1 MTDPLTTQAIAAL
14 SRGHGLFAGGVSGA
28 DIDAPQIQ
36 QYANAISWVANA
48 VPTAAAYRW
57 RGAARALRR
66 LANTDEALAQI
77 MAAAQIDHA
86 HARTATRALLE
97 AAKTDAMALTDT
109 PLGRR
114 EAMARM
120 AARLRAQHR
129 HIARC
134 RSRARLLGLRLRRL
148 RYLRTAAARRPQV
161 TTPGGRAQV
170 LAAIQKALDIKG
182 VHDPAARAR
191 WTRGMD
197 LVARRE
203 SNYNANA
210 INHWDSNA
218 ARGTPQQGR
227 LAVHRSDVRGLSR
240 AGHVDQHPRF
250 GRPGVRVH
258 QLRERPLR
266 GGRRRIESGRS
277 DPAGRSSPQPQ
288 GVLRMPLSLSNRD
301 QNSGHLF
308 YNRRLRAAT
317 TRFSVRMKHD
327 DRKQTAALAL
337 SMVLVAIAAGWMM
350 LLNVLKPTGIVGDSA
365 IIGDRDS
372 GALYARIDGRLYPAL
387 NLTSARL
394 ATGTAGQ
401 PTWVKP
407 AEIAKYPTGPLVG
420 IPGAPAAMPVNRG
433 AVSAWAVCDT
443 AGRPRSADKPVVTSI
458 AGPITGGGRATHL
471 RDDAGLLVT
480 FDGSTYVIWGGKRS
494 QIDPTNRAVTLSL
507 GLDPGVT
514 SPIQIS
520 RALFDGL
527 PATEPLRV
535 PAVPEAGTPSTW
547 VPGARVGSVLQAQTA
562 GGGSQFYVLLPDGV
576 QKISSFVADLLRS
589 ANSYGAAAPRVVTP
603 DVLVHTPQVTSLPV
617 EYYPAGRLNFVDT
630 AADPTTCVSWEKAS
644 TDPQARVAVY
654 NGRGLPVPPS
664 MDSRIVRL
672 VRDDRAPASVVAT
685 QVLVLPGAANFVTST
700 SGVITAESR
709 ESLFWVSGNGVRFG
723 IANDEATLR
732 ALGLDP
738 GAAVQA
744 PWPLL
749 RTFAAGPALSRDA
762 ALLARD
768 TVPTLGQVAIVTTT
782 AKAGA

>member
-1 MTDPLTTQAIAAL
+1 
-14 SRGHGLFAGGVSGA
+14 
-28 DIDAPQIQ
+28 
-36 QYANAISWVANA
+36 
-48 VPTAAAYRW
+48 
-57 RGAARALRR
+57 
-66 LANTDEALAQI
+66 
-77 MAAAQIDHA
+77 
-86 HARTATRALLE
+86 
-97 AAKTDAMALTDT
+97 
-109 PLGRR
+109 
-114 EAMARM
+114 
-120 AARLRAQHR
+120 
-129 HIARC
+129 
-134 RSRARLLGLRLRRL
+134 
-148 RYLRTAAARRPQV
+148 
-161 TTPGGRAQV
+161 
-170 LAAIQKALDIKG
+170 
-182 VHDPAARAR
+182 
-191 WTRGMD
+191 
-197 LVARRE
+197 
-203 SNYNANA
+203 
-210 INHWDSNA
+210 
-218 ARGTPQQGR
+218 
-227 LAVHRSDVRGLSR
+227 
-240 AGHVDQHPRF
+240 
-250 GRPGVRVH
+250 
-258 QLRERPLR
+258 
-266 GGRRRIESGRS
+266 
-277 DPAGRSSPQPQ
+277 
-288 GVLRMPLSLSNRD
+288 MPLSLSNRD

-709 ESLFWVSGNGVRFG
+709 ESLFFRQWGAIRDRQRRGDAAGAGPGSGCGRAGAVAVAADFCCGTGSVAGCGTLGSRYCAHPRPGGHCDDNGEGGRLDVQESVSHQPRQHRPAETRSGGSESADSSAGARAAQHLGDDRRSRVDRGADRHHRHAVRVGRAQLGHGVLPADGHR
-723 IANDEATLR
+723 R
-732 ALGLDP
+732 
-738 GAAVQA
+738 VQHA
-744 PWPLL
+744 GVL
-749 RTFAAGPALSRDA
+749 RTIRSSPQDH
-762 ALLARD
+762 
-768 TVPTLGQVAIVTTT
+768 LG
-782 AKAGA
+782 

>member
-1 MTDPLTTQAIAAL
+1 MI
-14 SRGHGLFAGGVSGA
+14 
-28 DIDAPQIQ
+28 
-36 QYANAISWVANA
+36 
-48 VPTAAAYRW
+48 W
-57 RGAARALRR
+57 R
-66 LANTDEALAQI
+66 TE
-77 MAAAQIDHA
+77 
-86 HARTATRALLE
+86 
-97 AAKTDAMALTDT
+97 
-109 PLGRR
+109 P
-114 EAMARM
+114 
-120 AARLRAQHR
+120 
-129 HIARC
+129 
-134 RSRARLLGLRLRRL
+134 
-148 RYLRTAAARRPQV
+148 
-161 TTPGGRAQV
+161 GRAVFRTEVAGSDGAEARVV
-170 LAAIQKALDIKG
+170 L
-182 VHDPAARAR
+182 
-191 WTRGMD
+191 
-197 LVARRE
+197 
-203 SNYNANA
+203 
-210 INHWDSNA
+210 
-218 ARGTPQQGR
+218 
-227 LAVHRSDVRGLSR
+227 
-240 AGHVDQHPRF
+240 
-250 GRPGVRVH
+250 
-258 QLRERPLR
+258 
-266 GGRRRIESGRS
+266 
-277 DPAGRSSPQPQ
+277 
-288 GVLRMPLSLSNRD
+288 
-301 QNSGHLF
+301 
-308 YNRRLRAAT
+308 
-317 TRFSVRMKHD
+317 D
-327 DRKQTAALAL
+327 D
-337 SMVLVAIAAGWMM
+337 
-350 LLNVLKPTGIVGDSA
+350 
-365 IIGDRDS
+365 
-372 GALYARIDGRLYPAL
+372 
-387 NLTSARL
+387 
-394 ATGTAGQ
+394 
-401 PTWVKP
+401 
-407 AEIAKYPTGPLVG
+407 
-420 IPGAPAAMPVNRG
+420 G
-433 AVSAWAVCDT
+433 AVA
-443 AGRPRSADKPVVTSI
+443 SI

-535 PAVPEAGTPSTW
+535 PACPRRAPRRRGCRALGWDRCCRPK
-547 VPGARVGSVLQAQTA
+547 RRR
-562 GGGSQFYVLLPDGV
+562 GSQFYVLLPDGV